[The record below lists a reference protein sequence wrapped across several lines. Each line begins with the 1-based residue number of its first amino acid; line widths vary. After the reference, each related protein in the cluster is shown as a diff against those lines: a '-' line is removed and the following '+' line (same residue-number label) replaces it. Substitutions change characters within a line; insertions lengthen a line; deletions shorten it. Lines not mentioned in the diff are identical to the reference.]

1 MPRVIITEGAV
12 AGLERCRLF
21 LADKNPHAV
30 LKAAQSIEQKLTILE
45 TDPKIGRPLNDFP
58 ELRELII
65 PFGDSGYVSL
75 YHFDENNNLVYVL
88 AFKHQKE
95 GGY

>member
-30 LKAAQSIEQKLTILE
+30 LKAAQSIEQKLTILKA
-45 TDPKIGRPLNDFP
+45 DPKTGRPLNDFP
-58 ELRELII
+58 EL
-65 PFGDSGYVSL
+65 
-75 YHFDENNNLVYVL
+75 
-88 AFKHQKE
+88 
-95 GGY
+95 